1 MVASLHLL
9 RAKILNVH
17 QRRSNDQP
25 QLRCPILRAVLVC
38 TALCIFGFTQTT
50 YAQIY
55 GGVNASGTIVLSS
68 TATAEAS
75 DVLVAAPPPTPSEKM
90 SQPGSGTLKPNQW
103 VNRADVKALD
113 PLILASSQTHR
124 VPASLIRAV
133 IAIES
138 NFNPNAVSPKGARG
152 LMQLMPATAKRFGAK
167 NSFDPHDNISA
178 GAKYLR
184 WLLDA
189 FGNDMSLAL
198 AAYNAGENAVL
209 RAGNK
214 IPNYSETMQY
224 VPKVLTAYQGF
235 PAQ

>member
-1 MVASLHLL
+1 MNVAPYSNPKSRKACRPFSQVALWAIALL
-9 RAKILNVH
+9 
-17 QRRSNDQP
+17 
-25 QLRCPILRAVLVC
+25 
-38 TALCIFGFTQTT
+38 ALSAAGQAS
-50 YAQIY
+50 AQIY

-68 TATAEAS
+68 TASDEAS
-75 DVLVAAPPPTPSEKM
+75 DVLVAAPPPAPPEKVNA
-90 SQPGSGTLKPNQW
+90 PGAGTLKPNQW

-138 NFNPNAVSPKGARG
+138 NFNPNAVSPKGAQG

-214 IPNYSETMQY
+214 IPNYLETMQY